1 MGVAPSLPVGATFA
15 EASAAVLGYLRQAQ
29 PAATWAVTR
38 AVQGQQEV
46 VLAVGDGAVP
56 RPGEVLAQSADGQP
70 TVGTGFLPLRE
81 AGGDVLGGLWRL
93 PAVLGQP
100 EPVAPQSADDRALLE
115 LLAHL
120 LSVVLRAD
128 RARVATARR
137 TELLQ
142 LEANSDELTGL
153 PNRRGW
159 RTVLDLEEARYAEGG
174 GSGSVIV
181 IDLDRLKVVNDELG
195 HVAGDEHLQLAAV
208 TLDAALRESDFVA
221 RLGGDEFG
229 VLVAGPTTP
238 EETQHLIRR
247 IRSAFAAA
255 GVGASIGY
263 ATYTPEGGL
272 QRTWWRADREM
283 YLEKRR
289 HREVLDLRAPND
301 AGSLPLSSTG

>member
-1 MGVAPSLPVGATFA
+1 MGTAPSLPVGTTFS
-15 EASAAVLGYLRQAQ
+15 EASAAVLAYLWDEY
-29 PAATWAVTR
+29 PVAAWAVTR
-38 AVQGQQEV
+38 AVDGQHEV
-46 VLAVGDGAVP
+46 VRALGQGNVP
-56 RPGEVLAQSADGQP
+56 QPGEILAQPAA
-70 TVGTGFLPLRE
+70 TCLPLRD
-81 AGGDVLGGLWRL
+81 AGGEVMGGLWRL
-93 PAVLGQP
+93 PARPGLP
-100 EPVAPQSADDRALLE
+100 EPDQHGPLLCLLE

-120 LSVVLRAD
+120 LSVLLTAD

-137 TELLQ
+137 SELLQ

-159 RTVLDLEEARYAEGG
+159 RTVLELEEARYAEGAG
-174 GSGSVIV
+174 HGSVIV
-181 IDLDRLKVVNDELG
+181 IDLDRLKVVNDEQG
-195 HVAGDEHLQLAAV
+195 HVAGDEHLQLAAM
-208 TLDAALRESDFVA
+208 TLDAALRDTDFVA

-229 VLVAGPTTP
+229 VLVAGPTTT

-272 QRTWWRADREM
+272 HRTWWRADREM

-289 HREVLDLRAPND
+289 HHREVLDLRAPSA
-301 AGSLPLSSTG
+301 AGAPRLSSTG